1 MSFLGITR
9 IPGKLILSFGS
20 SGNARYRFKV
30 LTRNGNW
37 RLTDF
42 GWPVLLS
49 WYDGKR
55 GRSDEVREAGEQS
68 GLKVI

>member
-1 MSFLGITR
+1 MEDTDSKR
-9 IPGKLILSFGS
+9 QVLIRTS
-20 SGNARYRFKV
+20 
-30 LTRNGNW
+30 NW

>member
-1 MSFLGITR
+1 MQDTDSKRQVLIR
-9 IPGKLILSFGS
+9 IS
-20 SGNARYRFKV
+20 
-30 LTRNGNW
+30 NW

-42 GWPVLLS
+42 GWSVLLS